1 MNTTFQDKLNQ
12 AISRN
17 NSLVCV
23 GLDPDPD
30 KLPEDVRQSDNPVLA
45 FNRSIIEATSD
56 LVCAYKPNFAFYGS
70 LGERGWPTLTGTLS
84 HIPEHIP
91 VIIDAKVGDI
101 GSSAEMYARMLLDQL
116 GADAITVNPLMG
128 EDAVAPFLSRADKG
142 VFLLC
147 LTSNQ
152 GAEDFEKQH
161 LQDGPLY
168 QRVARK
174 CLEWNENG
182 NCGLVVGATQ
192 SDSVRAIRNIAPD
205 LPILMPGVG
214 AQGGGIESAVSLGQD
229 SAGGGLIINA
239 SRSIIYAGTDADF
252 AASARLAATQL
263 RDQIN
268 PFRSVAAPA

>member
-1 MNTTFQDKLNQ
+1 MTFQDKLNQ

-30 KLPEDVRQSDNPVLA
+30 KLPEHLSASDNPVLA
-45 FNRSIIEATSD
+45 FSRAIIDATSD

-70 LGERGWPTLTGTLS
+70 LGERGWPTLTATLS
-84 HIPEHIP
+84 HIPPYIP

-116 GADAITVNPLMG
+116 GADAITVNPYMG
-128 EDAVAPFLSRADKG
+128 EDAVAPFLQRADKG

-147 LTSNQ
+147 LTSNR
-152 GAEDFEKQH
+152 GADDFEKQS
-161 LQDGPLY
+161 LEDGSRLY
-168 QRVARK
+168 ERVARK
-174 CLEWNENG
+174 SLEWNRNG

-192 SDSVRAIRNIAPD
+192 PESVRAIRSIAPN
-205 LPILMPGVG
+205 LPLLMPGVG
-214 AQGGGIESAVSLGQD
+214 AQGGEVEATVGLGLD

-239 SRSIIYAGTDADF
+239 SRSIIYAGSDTGF
-252 AASARLAATQL
+252 AESARRAATEL

-268 PFRSVAAPA
+268 PFRNAAVPA